1 MAEEA
6 GGAGGKR
13 KAEGEAAAGGD
24 ASRARREEFELHE
37 RLAADCVVVKDLVL
51 CRVLLL
57 DDASYPWTILVP
69 RQNGITEAHQLSR
82 ADQHLLQD
90 EIAAVASAVQGLGE
104 AQLARTPWLKPVK
117 MNVAALGNM
126 VPQLHVHVIGRNP
139 DDKSWPAPV
148 WGKHPAVKYTPEQR
162 SKVLGLLDEV
172 LSAVIP

>member
-1 MAEEA
+1 MAE
-6 GGAGGKR
+6 KR
-13 KAEGEAAAGGD
+13 KAEDAAEGD
-24 ASRARREEFELHE
+24 ASRARREEFALHE

-90 EIAAVASAVQGLGE
+90 EIASVAAAVQALDE
-104 AQLARTPWLKPVK
+104 KQLARTPWLKPVK

-162 SKVLGLLDEV
+162 EAVLDLLDKVINAVV
-172 LSAVIP
+172 L